1 MDRMI
6 KMIEAT
12 KDHDVLL
19 WENEEGTSGYISIQ
33 HKARIS
39 DTNSEVIVATP
50 DVPDL
55 VKALTQAA
63 LELYLRGCYTRGYQ
77 HGAEDTNEE
86 RTKSICAGLEDY
98 FTTGGDIESLI
109 ATAKQIQQRHN

>member
-12 KDHDVLL
+12 KDHDVLI
-19 WENEEGTSGYISIQ
+19 WEHEEGTSGYISIK
-33 HKARIS
+33 HKVS
-39 DTNSEVIVATP
+39 FSNTNSEVMVATP

-63 LELYLRGCYTRGYQ
+63 LELYLRGCYTTGYQ
-77 HGAEDTNEE
+77 HGAEDKAEE
-86 RTKSICAGLEDY
+86 R
-98 FTTGGDIESLI
+98 
-109 ATAKQIQQRHN
+109 N

>member
-12 KDHDVLL
+12 KDHNVLL
-19 WENEEGTSGYISIQ
+19 WEDKDGTSGYISIK
-33 HKARIS
+33 HKVSIS
-39 DTNSEVIVATP
+39 DTGSEIIIATP

-63 LELYLRGCYTRGYQ
+63 LELYLRGCYTTGYQ
-77 HGAEDTNEE
+77 HGAEDKAEE
-86 RTKSICAGLEDY
+86 RS
-98 FTTGGDIESLI
+98 
-109 ATAKQIQQRHN
+109 